1 MLFRSQD
8 LERIL
13 QEAISAN
20 EPVLVEVPTDR
31 DAAGPWVPGWW
42 DFPIPAYIT
51 DERQEEYAATRR
63 SEQHL

>member
-1 MLFRSQD
+1 
-8 LERIL
+8 
-13 QEAISAN
+13 
-20 EPVLVEVPTDR
+20 VLVASPTDR